1 MKQRSKFYHPEA
13 MAKAQLRERLDVR
26 YDAVMKYL
34 YFAEGAQSEECLR
47 YLLEAFLEVKIER
60 IERFPS
66 GLFNRTASS
75 QQMFVDGACRIN
87 GKDIVV
93 IEMQKNYHE
102 NDFDRFSRYGC
113 GLVQYRSDNGELYGA
128 GKNLVLVFLGYPV
141 PQRFRG
147 YGSPYMFC
155 RSDKGDEVSKLHMMQ
170 IETLSGL
177 EGLLK
182 EKVEELSRKDRFRLW
197 LRYGHERAY
206 SKKMEEIIEQEEGL
220 KMAEQRLMKITSDKE
235 RFNAMMVQMNEELIR
250 NEQIYAQ
257 TKLEK
262 EQERRK
268 HAEQEMEQERREKEQ
283 ERMAKEQE
291 RKAKEQERK
300 AKEQERRQR
309 KQLEQ
314 QLLEMKVSLMVMSG
328 ASQEEVCKEC
338 NLTQE
343 SLQQIVNKVSKNE
356 KT

>member
-257 TKLEK
+257 AKLEK
-262 EQERRK
+262 
-268 HAEQEMEQERREKEQ
+268 
-283 ERMAKEQE
+283 
-291 RKAKEQERK
+291 ERK

-343 SLQQIVNKVSKNE
+343 TLQQIVSKIPKN
-356 KT
+356 